1 VSDRLAEFVLEGNG
15 GSPSATVA
23 AALRARFAVA
33 DAEPRTVRRLRLD
46 TFDWRL
52 HRAGLVLEQISDQ
65 RSELALSAYDGERI
79 VMQPAMAK
87 WPSLLDAL
95 SASGL
100 RDRLAPIVGVRALL
114 PLAETEASVCDL
126 RLLNGDQKTVVRV
139 RVEEAVLTAP
149 VAAALST
156 RVVLVPVR
164 GYPRQAERA
173 ARVLAATPGF
183 RRARQ
188 SRLDAELAAAGRQAG
203 DYTGRVEVH
212 LDASSPATLSVAV
225 VLLHLLD
232 TLEANL
238 DGVQGDLDTEFL
250 HDLRVAVRRTRS
262 ALKLAGDAL
271 PAGLAE
277 RFAPD
282 FKWLGDLTTPV
293 RDLDVYLL
301 GLTGEEDGLDAT
313 GLPGLAP
320 FQGYLTRRRRT
331 EMVRL
336 LDGLRSARFTT
347 LAQDWRAALAEASIS
362 RRGGAVTGPGT
373 GELAASR
380 IKRTHRRVIKR
391 GSAITPDSPATDL
404 HDLRKRCK
412 ELRYLLEFFASLHDR
427 QIHRRMVKELK
438 SLQDCL
444 GEFQDSQV
452 QREAIN
458 AFAEQM
464 LADGA
469 PAATLLTMGALA
481 TRLDGR
487 QRRARGE
494 FADIFSRFSNRRN
507 TQRISVLTEA
517 ART

>member
-1 VSDRLAEFVLEGNG
+1 MSDRLPEFVLEGNG

-23 AALRARFAVA
+23 AALGTRFAVA
-33 DAEPRTVRRLRLD
+33 DAERRTVRRLRLD

-65 RSELALSAYDGERI
+65 RSELALSTSDGEGI
-79 VMQPAMAK
+79 VMQPQEAK
-87 WPSLLDAL
+87 WPSLLDGL

-100 RDRLAPIVGVRALL
+100 RDRLAPIVGVRAVL
-114 PLAETEASVCDL
+114 PLAETEVSLYDR

-139 RVEEAVLTAP
+139 RVEEAALTAP
-149 VAAALST
+149 VAATVPT

-164 GYPRQAERA
+164 GYRRQAERA
-173 ARVLAATPGF
+173 ERVLAATPGF
-183 RRARQ
+183 WRARQ

-212 LDASSPATLSVAV
+212 LAASSPAALSVAV

-232 TLEANL
+232 TLEANI
-238 DGVQGDLDTEFL
+238 DGVQRDLDTEFL

-262 ALKLAGDAL
+262 ALKLVGDAL
-271 PAGLAE
+271 PPGLAE
-277 RFAPD
+277 RFAPE

-301 GLTGEEDGLDAT
+301 GLTGKEEGLDAT

-320 FQGYLTRRRRT
+320 FQGYLTQRRNT
-331 EMVRL
+331 ELVRL

-347 LAQDWRAALAEASIS
+347 LTQDWRASLTEASLS
-362 RRGGAVTGPGT
+362 RPGTGTGPGT
-373 GELAASR
+373 GQLAAAR

-438 SLQDCL
+438 LLQDCL

-452 QREAIN
+452 QGEMVAT
-458 AFAEQM
+458 FAEQM

-481 TRLDGR
+481 ARLDAR
-487 QRRARGE
+487 QRQARSE
-494 FADIFSRFSNRRN
+494 FADTFRRFSNRPN
-507 TQRISVLTEA
+507 TQRISVLAKA